1 MNFPFS
7 FLRISGCSAFRILY
21 LDNLVLLVCFNL
33 ISNYLTLISL
43 NINFHNDSIRLNCF
57 EYIRNSDGLDWRL
70 QNKNQA
76 LLTEKMTH
84 NSTYI
89 GSCHILLLQLLQS
102 QHLSTTRVRGVGYPG
117 VVRHVIITGSRNRIN
132 LFNDGE
138 SLYPPDSVVDEF
150 HVFLVA
156 VEAD

>member
-1 MNFPFS
+1 MNIKGMNFPFS
-7 FLRISGCSAFRILY
+7 FFRISGCSALRRLY
-21 LDNLVLLVCFNL
+21 LDNLVDIIALFYSL
-33 ISNYLTLISL
+33 ITLHSYPSISIFIMIIL
-43 NINFHNDSIRLNCF
+43 DSIVSNTSSTLMDLTGGCRT
-57 EYIRNSDGLDWRL
+57 
-70 QNKNQA
+70 KNQA

-138 SLYPPDSVVDEF
+138 SL
-150 HVFLVA
+150 
-156 VEAD
+156 

>member
-1 MNFPFS
+1 MKS
-7 FLRISGCSAFRILY
+7 Y
-21 LDNLVLLVCFNL
+21 LA
-33 ISNYLTLISL
+33 LISL
-43 NINFHNDSIRLNCF
+43 NINFHNNNIRLNSL
-57 EYIRNSDGLDWRL
+57 EYVLNSDGLDWRL

-117 VVRHVIITGSRNRIN
+117 VVGNIIITGSRNRTN

-138 SLYPPDSVVDEF
+138 SL
-150 HVFLVA
+150 
-156 VEAD
+156 